1 MKMSEAL
8 KIAIWPAIITAL
20 AGICIKVMDKYGHKT
35 AGDTS
40 PVCDKITVVQNNQ
53 QYFEGRRY
61 NYTERKTLPPKGY
74 DTFHFEYFIL
84 NDTNVL
90 NDFLKIRAKAYR
102 RAIDEI
108 CRKKIAFPLDE
119 QRVLYLNDV
128 ANNEDLETIIHPDL
142 DKILIGIYDS
152 VFYDCD
158 SQQFICKIGIGYPI
172 QPETFVPELAGLIKG
187 ALKQL
192 PLYDSFKN
200 DPLNTDLD
208 LGAILWSFEEDE
220 AFMAEYRRI
229 VERHSNL
236 LEILRLSVE
245 KSKGDYSVFF
255 DSGDFRLNPVSM
267 IIIGHIA
274 ARYEEIVRNYPKRRF
289 GIVAE
294 GFADGSP
301 VRQGG
306 IPYFRDGRWS
316 NNGEALPFSNGA
328 GQTIG
333 DKIASGHTGN
343 QQLAYARG
351 FEGMKL
357 LQTTLEISHSS
368 LLRNVQLAYKGT
380 ANSTRANP
388 YERRVSFK
396 IQELD

>member
-1 MKMSEAL
+1 MSEAL
-8 KIAIWPAIITAL
+8 KIAIWPAIIAGLT
-20 AGICIKVMDKYGHKT
+20 GICIKVIDKCEGNPAEKPT
-35 AGDTS
+35 TG
-40 PVCDKITVVQNNQ
+40 CDKTIVVQNNQ

-61 NYTERKTLPPKGY
+61 TYTGRNTRPPKGY
-74 DTFHFEYFIL
+74 ETFHFEYSIPK
-84 NDTNVL
+84 DTNAL
-90 NDFLKIRAKAYR
+90 NDFLNIRAKAYSQ
-102 RAIDEI
+102 AIDEI

-119 QRVLYLNDV
+119 QRVSYLNDA
-128 ANNEDLETIIHPDL
+128 ANKEDLETIIHPDL

-152 VFYDCD
+152 VLYDCEN
-158 SQQFICKIGIGYPI
+158 QQFICRIGIGYPI
-172 QPETFVPELAGLIKG
+172 QPETFIPELAGFIKG

-208 LGAILWSFEEDE
+208 LGAILWSFEQDE
-220 AFMAEYRRI
+220 SFMAEYKRI
-229 VERHSNL
+229 VERHKSL

-274 ARYEEIVRNYPKRRF
+274 ERYEEIVRNYPKRRF

-306 IPYFRDGRWS
+306 IPYYRDGRWS
-316 NNGEALPFSNGA
+316 NTGEALPFSNGA
-328 GQTIG
+328 GQNIG
-333 DKIASGHTGN
+333 NRIASGDTGN
-343 QQLAYARG
+343 KQLAYARG

-357 LQTTLEISHSS
+357 LQTTLEMSQSS
-368 LLRNVQLAYKGT
+368 LLRNVQLTYRGT
-380 ANSTRANP
+380 AMRTRANP

-396 IQELD
+396 IQELE